1 MHKFNYFC
9 SIVLTI
15 TLPLMI
21 FILSSNLVLRV
32 SATYTYHYND
42 SQVIDEIPYYV
53 TGNQMAE
60 GIASYWSS
68 FSGEAFQVYEK
79 NGTYQ
84 DPIFDEAE
92 QRVMQ
97 KAKRILN
104 IELAAGILFLAITLA
119 IYVYLYRNGFREA
132 LRNRSLAGQVIALL
146 LLIAH
151 GVCWHIKGYR
161 LWLYDQLIGI
171 QLPKESTTLITVLG
185 DPFFKTYVI
194 FASIFGAALLAVTC
208 YANYLLTKPSRIFY

>member
-21 FILSSNLVLRV
+21 FLLSSNLVLRV

-53 TGNQMAE
+53 TASQMAD

-68 FSGEAFQVYEK
+68 FSGEAFQVYEE

-84 DPIFDEAE
+84 DPVFDETE
-92 QRVMQ
+92 QQVMQ

-104 IELAAGILFLAITLA
+104 IELAAGLLFLAITLA
-119 IYVYLYRNGFREA
+119 IYIYLYRSGFRDA
-132 LRNRSLAGQVIALL
+132 LRNRSWVGLGIAPVLL
-146 LLIAH
+146 VAH
-151 GVCWHIKGYR
+151 GICWHIKSYR
-161 LWLYDQLIGI
+161 VWMYTHLIGI
-171 QLPKESTTLITVLG
+171 ELEKDSTLAIVLG

-194 FASIFGAALLAVTC
+194 FASIFGAAMLAAIC

>member
-21 FILSSNLVLRV
+21 LILSSNLVLRV

-42 SQVIDEIPYYV
+42 SQVIDDIPYYV
-53 TGNQMAE
+53 TGSQMAE

-68 FSGEAFQVYEK
+68 FSGEAFQVYEE
-79 NGTYQ
+79 NGAYH
-84 DPIFDEAE
+84 DPVFNETE
-92 QRVMQ
+92 QQVMQ

-104 IELAAGILFLAITLA
+104 IELAAGLLFAAITLA
-119 IYVYLYRNGFREA
+119 IYIYLYRSGFREA
-132 LRNRSLAGQVIALL
+132 LRNRSRVGLGLALILL
-146 LLIAH
+146 AAH
-151 GVCWHIKGYR
+151 AVCWCIKGCR
-161 LWLYDQLIGI
+161 VWLYSHLIGI
-171 QLPKESTTLITVLG
+171 ELEKDATLAIVLG
-185 DPFFKTYVI
+185 DPFYKTYVI
-194 FASIFGAALLAVTC
+194 FAAIFGAAMLAAAC